1 VAAVVAAWPCFR
13 VSPLALQQQLSIQHI
28 NMVLPDLNFS
38 PPVDEQMEVADEQDV
53 RVDDAMDDE
62 DDQETGTNKFS

>member
-1 VAAVVAAWPCFR
+1 
-13 VSPLALQQQLSIQHI
+13 
-28 NMVLPDLNFS
+28 MVLPDLNFS

-53 RVDDAMDDE
+53 RVDDAMDDV